1 MKVLARMAVSTRP
14 ARVCRLSW
22 TPAPNRCRTARSH
35 TSASHARYTA
45 DAPIQSMDLPRAQ
58 QSARIKSYQP
68 FSDFLTDTHA
78 RQHDYLRISITE
90 KCNLRCT
97 YCMPEEGVEL
107 QPEEKLL
114 STDEILRVARVFVS
128 QGVTKIRLTGGEPTV
143 RKDIIQLVE
152 RLGELRS
159 LGLKEIAMTSNGI
172 ALKRK
177 LPALVAAG
185 LTHLNLSLD
194 TLDPLQY
201 ELLARRRGLD
211 AVLSCIDQAIALG
224 IQPLKVNCVVI
235 NRINDREIT
244 DFVEFTRT
252 RPIEVRFIE
261 YMPFDGN
268 RWNKEKMVPYA
279 DMLARIRMQFPTFS
293 KVQDAKNDTAKV
305 WQVPGFLGKVGFI
318 TSMTN
323 HFCGSCNRLRITSDG
338 NLKVCLFGNTEVSLR
353 DMMRSTNDD
362 AALLEV
368 IGAAVKRKKKQHA
381 GLTELET
388 MKNRPMIL
396 IDRKVLWTSMSASM
410 PWLAGKYTTKQAR
423 YYSSKTPKLTHV
435 DELGAA
441 HMVDVGQKT
450 ATRRVARVV
459 AQVQTSAEAIQLIVS
474 NMVKKGDVLATARIA
489 GIMAAKQTSAL
500 IPLCHNINLSKVK
513 VHLQV
518 DEATSRVLIDTEA
531 ICDGVTGVEM
541 EALTACSV
549 AALTVYDMLKAVD
562 KRMVISGLRVV
573 EKQGGKSGDWSI

>member
-1 MKVLARMAVSTRP
+1 MLLAIVVVVRNFVISREG
-14 ARVCRLSW
+14 ARALEQSRVGNNQIYMSMSMNGTVRAGSVAGFCSRSRLIWALSPRRCRLSTA
-22 TPAPNRCRTARSH
+22 TPST
-35 TSASHARYTA
+35 SHARYTEPPE
-45 DAPIQSMDLPRAQ
+45 APMLMQHTRKAAKREPYR
-58 QSARIKSYQP
+58 P
-68 FSDFLTDTHA
+68 FSDFLTDNHA

-97 YCMPEEGVEL
+97 YCMPEEGVDL

-114 STDEILRVARVFVS
+114 STDEILRIARVFVS

-143 RKDIIQLVE
+143 RKDIVDLVE
-152 RLGELRS
+152 QLGQLRS
-159 LGLKEIAMTSNGI
+159 IGLKEIAMTSNGI

-194 TLDPLQY
+194 TLDQMQY
-201 ELLARRRGLD
+201 QLMTRRRGFE
-211 AVLSCIDQAIALG
+211 AVLACIDQAIELG
-224 IQPLKVNCVVI
+224 ISPIKINCVVI
-235 NRINDREIT
+235 NRINDREIG

-268 RWNKEKMVPYA
+268 RWNKDKMVSYA
-279 DMLARIRMQFPTFS
+279 DMLARIQLRFPSFM

-323 HFCGSCNRLRITSDG
+323 HFCGTCNRLRITSDG

-353 DMMRSTNDD
+353 DMMRSSADD
-362 AALLEV
+362 SALLEV

-396 IDRKVLWTSMSASM
+396 I
-410 PWLAGKYTTKQAR
+410 
-423 YYSSKTPKLTHV
+423 
-435 DELGAA
+435 
-441 HMVDVGQKT
+441 
-450 ATRRVARVV
+450 
-459 AQVQTSAEAIQLIVS
+459 
-474 NMVKKGDVLATARIA
+474 
-489 GIMAAKQTSAL
+489 
-500 IPLCHNINLSKVK
+500 
-513 VHLQV
+513 
-518 DEATSRVLIDTEA
+518 
-531 ICDGVTGVEM
+531 
-541 EALTACSV
+541 
-549 AALTVYDMLKAVD
+549 
-562 KRMVISGLRVV
+562 
-573 EKQGGKSGDWSI
+573 GG